1 MWPWLDFVHWEV
13 WLCLVMHGMLIN
25 SQKLKVTHLLFVF
38 FLVILSP
45 FHHFLS
51 FILHGAHT
59 VKPLV
64 HCYMHSLSKFTF
76 IIYPACSLDK
86 SMSPFTVVRS
96 VFLLCLLFMN
106 IYFQMSLEHSVL
118 KPRPQYS
125 CKQTAYVGFLFSFL
139 WQVSEWYQV

>member
-13 WLCLVMHGMLIN
+13 WLCLVIEKNCLIIK
-25 SQKLKVTHLLFVF
+25 KLGKVTRPLFVF
-38 FLVILSP
+38 FLIILSP

-59 VKPLV
+59 VKLLV
-64 HCYMHSLSKFTF
+64 HCCMHSLNKFTF

-96 VFLLCLLFMN
+96 VFFVPIIYEYLLPDVARTFRIKATPTILM
-106 IYFQMSLEHSVL
+106 
-118 KPRPQYS
+118 
-125 CKQTAYVGFLFSFL
+125 
-139 WQVSEWYQV
+139 